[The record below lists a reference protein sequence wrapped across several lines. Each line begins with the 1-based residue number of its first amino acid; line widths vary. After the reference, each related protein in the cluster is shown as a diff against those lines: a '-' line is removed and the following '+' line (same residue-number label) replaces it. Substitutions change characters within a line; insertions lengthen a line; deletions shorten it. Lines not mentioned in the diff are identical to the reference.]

1 MHGGVNYSGTTGS
14 NTITLTQAEYDALPV
29 EEQMDPE
36 KVYYITDGVPTSTT
50 VIPNPVTPATED
62 LNTLQIEETIYQIAG
77 NGGSQA
83 IETTLA
89 AYEELPDEDKEDPN
103 KVFYIKDVESNATF
117 VRSPMIYS
125 TSEAEVGV
133 WTDGKPLYQK
143 TISFGALPNNTT
155 KNVAHGISN
164 IDRVI
169 HAYGAGYIN
178 NESKTQL
185 LIPLVY
191 DDVNKVYNSRLQV
204 DNTNVTITVS
214 ADRSNILDVYITVL
228 YTKTTDVP
236 GSGKYTESGVPSVH
250 YDDTE
255 RVIGTWFGDTLYQ
268 KTLYDAGGRSNSF
281 SINHGITNLKAVV
294 GYSGC
299 VTDVTFPLPLPRIS
313 YDGNNV
319 GVQSAS
325 ETQIGIC
332 NPSAF
337 GTRLIDWYITLQ
349 YTKTTD

>member
-1 MHGGVNYSGTTGS
+1 MAMLMHGGVNYSGTTGS

-50 VIPNPVTPATED
+50 VIPNPVAPATED
-62 LNTLQIEETIYQIAG
+62 LNTLQIEETVYQIAG

-143 TISFGALPNNTT
+143 TIDFGQ
-155 KNVAHGISN
+155 
-164 IDRVI
+164 D
-169 HAYGAGYIN
+169 
-178 NESKTQL
+178 
-185 LIPLVY
+185 
-191 DDVNKVYNSRLQV
+191 
-204 DNTNVTITVS
+204 ITVGEWTTVMDVS
-214 ADRSNILDVYITVL
+214 TLGIDTLVNCISVQNSKSVSQIEYWIDGNTLKGNTLRESNQNDYVRYLIIQ
-228 YTKTTDVP
+228 YTKTIDVP
-236 GSGKYTESGVPSVH
+236 GSGKYTESGAPAVH
-250 YDDTE
+250 YSEDE
-255 RVIGTWFGDTLYQ
+255 QIIGTWFGETLYQ
-268 KTLYDAGGRSNSF
+268 KTIYDAGGRSSSF

-299 VTDVTFPLPLPRIS
+299 VTDVTFPLPLPRIA

-349 YTKTTD
+349 YIKTTD